1 MAQSTSF
8 PIYAIPGM
16 GVDSRIFKELRLDQE
31 IHFLEWDDP
40 FGERESLS
48 DYAQR
53 FAVKLPEE
61 PFILLGLSF
70 GGILAQEISRFKP
83 VEGII
88 LLSSI
93 RDESGLPWHMKLMQ
107 WVPYYHLSR
116 GNWRIK
122 TMPLWG
128 PFVGLTDPKEIQF
141 LQEVFAEFSAFYRM
155 WAIRSLVHWQRD
167 ESLPEIP
174 LFHIHGSKDEIFPV
188 ALQQADIVI
197 DGGTHSMVFQRA
209 EEVSAAIEA
218 GIRYIARRT

>member
-1 MAQSTSF
+1 MAQSNSL

-16 GVDSRIFKELRLDQE
+16 GVDSRIFKELRLDQQ
-31 IHFLEWDDP
+31 IHFLEWEDP

-53 FAVKLPEE
+53 FARKLPNE

-83 VEGII
+83 VRGII

-107 WVPYYHLSR
+107 WVPYYQLSR

-128 PFVGLTDPKEIQF
+128 PFVGLTDPEEIKF
-141 LQEVFAEFSAFYRM
+141 LQKVFAEFGVFYRM
-155 WAIRSLVHWQRD
+155 WAV
-167 ESLPEIP
+167 
-174 LFHIHGSKDEIFPV
+174 
-188 ALQQADIVI
+188 
-197 DGGTHSMVFQRA
+197 
-209 EEVSAAIEA
+209 
-218 GIRYIARRT
+218 RT